1 MFSGNEASG
10 NSLYRVAEKRRSL
23 TMGELRI
30 AVQSLKM
37 SIHSRMQYRAD
48 SIVAAL
54 AVFLRESTNI
64 IVIYLALLKFDKI
77 NDWNVNEM
85 LFLFS
90 LLFLTYA
97 FVVSLFADL
106 RQFSDMTRTGRFDRL
121 MLRPR
126 GLLFQLILNNADV
139 IASIGHGTLGILLFV
154 ISAGKVGIEW
164 NIQTILYY
172 VATVI
177 GGVLI
182 QGGMFII
189 FSSLCFY
196 FVETNS
202 IQDIFYWNMRKFA
215 GYPISIYNKLIQ
227 TIMIYVVPF
236 AFVNYFPAQYL
247 LRKPDMAQY
256 PAIYM
261 YMAPVVGVIMYC
273 IAYVFWRISVKRY
286 QSTGN

>member
-1 MFSGNEASG
+1 
-10 NSLYRVAEKRRSL
+10 
-23 TMGELRI
+23 MGELRI
-30 AVQSLKM
+30 AMQSLKM
-37 SIHSRMQYRAD
+37 SIHTRMQYRVD
-48 SIVAAL
+48 SVVAAL

-64 IVIYLALLKFDKI
+64 IVIYLTLLKFDKL
-77 NDWNVNEM
+77 NEWNVNEM

-106 RQFSDMTRTGRFDRL
+106 RQFSDMIRGGRFDRL
-121 MLRPR
+121 VVRPR
-126 GLLFQLILNNADV
+126 GLLFQLILNNADI
-139 IASIGHGTLGILLFV
+139 IASIGHGTLGIILFL

-164 NIQTILYY
+164 NIKTILYY
-172 VATVI
+172 VGAVI

-189 FSSLCFY
+189 FSALSFY
-196 FVETNS
+196 FVETGS
-202 IQDIFYWNMRKFA
+202 IRDIFYWNMRKFA
-215 GYPISIYNKLIQ
+215 GYPISIYHKVIQ
-227 TIMIYVVPF
+227 ALMVYVVPF

-247 LRKPDMAQY
+247 LRKPDMEQY

-261 YMAPVVGVIMYC
+261 YMAPMVGVILYGV
-273 IAYVFWRISVKRY
+273 AYIFWRISVKRY